1 LQGGEYPE
9 GPPSLSEEKG
19 RGDWV
24 RGDTEK
30 VGIDQDVTCIN
41 KYINEEK
48 NIEKENVLLLLTL

>member
-1 LQGGEYPE
+1 MQGGEYPE

-19 RGDWV
+19 